1 MLSRRAFLASSL
13 FTAIASS
20 AHAQNFPGALIRIV
34 VPAAPGGGTDILARA
49 MSQQLQT
56 LWGQTVIIE
65 NRAGAAGLIGTR
77 AVITAPGDGHTLLM
91 GATSAIMA
99 LALNTP
105 SPFEISRDLASVSL
119 VSAPPY
125 ILVAHPSVPAKNAAE
140 LIAYAKDNPGKLN
153 YGSSGTGAASHLS
166 GALFAQMAGIDMLHV
181 PYRGMGP
188 AVPDL
193 LGGRVQMIFAPALT
207 VTPHIASGA
216 LRMIGTTGADA
227 LVAVPGLSDHRGVGA
242 SEIRLARVVRP
253 VRAGLDAAGAG
264 RAHQRGLA
272 QGAGV
277 RRSEE
282 AAGGAGRRARALD
295 ARGVQG
301 VREQRHPQVD
311 RPRRQGRDQ
320 ARRVIRGPAR
330 REAVSIDS
338 AGVYDPR
345 IRRQPILRSRSRL
358 GGVFIGCTVLTL
370 AKILSK
376 STAAA
381 AAGVSIRYGAAV
393 TVLKR

>member
-1 MLSRRAFLASSL
+1 MLSRRSFLASSL
-13 FTAIASS
+13 FAAAASS
-20 AHAQNFPGALIRIV
+20 AHAQNFPGTLIRIV

-56 LWGQTVIIE
+56 MWGQTVIIE

-77 AVITAPGDGHTLLM
+77 SVITAPGDGHTLLM

-105 SPFEISRDLASVSL
+105 SPFEIARDLAAVTL

-140 LIAYAKDNPGKLN
+140 LIAYAKANPGKLN

-193 LGGRVQMIFAPALT
+193 LGGRIQLIFAPAVT

-216 LRMIGTTGADA
+216 LRMIGTTGAVRSSLFPDYPTIAESGLPKYDSLGWFGMFAPASTPPA
-227 LVAVPGLSDHRGVGA
+227 LVARISADMRKVLVSDDLKK
-242 SEIRLARVVRP
+242 RLAE
-253 VRAGLDAAGAG
+253 
-264 RAHQRGLA
+264 
-272 QGAGV
+272 QGAEPAPSTPDEFKAFVNGDI
-277 RRSEE
+277 RKWIDL
-282 AAGGAGRRARALD
+282 ADKAG
-295 ARGVQG
+295 
-301 VREQRHPQVD
+301 
-311 RPRRQGRDQ
+311 
-320 ARRVIRGPAR
+320 IK
-330 REAVSIDS
+330 
-338 AGVYDPR
+338 
-345 IRRQPILRSRSRL
+345 L
-358 GGVFIGCTVLTL
+358 GG
-370 AKILSK
+370 
-376 STAAA
+376 
-381 AAGVSIRYGAAV
+381 
-393 TVLKR
+393 